1 MQYWQVFGKTEILT
15 SDGTINWYYFG
26 KQSSC
31 TCKNLTFAN
40 SCPVISI
47 LELSPKEKLLA
58 IPTNIKMFAT
68 VLLVVAKNWNIL

>member
-58 IPTNIKMFAT
+58 IPTNIKTFAT